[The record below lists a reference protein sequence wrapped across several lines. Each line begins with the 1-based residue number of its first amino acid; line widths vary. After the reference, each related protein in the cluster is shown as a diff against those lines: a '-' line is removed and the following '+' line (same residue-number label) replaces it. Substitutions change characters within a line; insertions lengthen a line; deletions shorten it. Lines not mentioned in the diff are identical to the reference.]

1 MAIESLKMI
10 IMKYF
15 SLLVFIVIGLSLHC
29 QEEIQCEWELSKD
42 ESGIKIYTCKPEGSS
57 FKAFNLET
65 EIEAGNISVIASA
78 ILNVKNYKA
87 WMPDT
92 EEAVLIKQ
100 FDDSHDIHYI
110 RTAAPWP
117 VNDRDGVYEQK
128 ATWFKD
134 ENRVVIEL
142 WALEDFDYPQENKVT
157 RMTKG
162 SGFWEIT
169 EINKE
174 IFKLTYQYHPDPGG
188 SIPAWLANTSVVNI
202 PFDMT
207 RNLKEIIA
215 DGDYD
220 DAKLDFILE

>member
-1 MAIESLKMI
+1 
-10 IMKYF
+10 MKYLSIAVFILIGF
-15 SLLVFIVIGLSLHC
+15 SLLC
-29 QEEIQCEWELSKD
+29 QEEIKCDWELSKYD
-42 ESGIKIYTCKPEGSS
+42 AGIKIYTCKPEGSS

-65 EIEAGNISVIASA
+65 EIEAGSISVIAHA
-78 ILNVKNYKA
+78 ILDVKNYKA

-92 EEAVLIKQ
+92 EEVVLIKQ
-100 FDDSHDIHYI
+100 FDDSHDIHYV

-142 WALEDFDYPQENKVT
+142 WALEDYDFPKDKNVT
-157 RMTKG
+157 RMTEG

-169 EINKE
+169 EIGKGKY
-174 IFKLTYQYHPDPGG
+174 KLTYQYHPDPGG
-188 SIPAWLANTSVVNI
+188 SIPAWLANSSVVNI

-207 RNLKEIIA
+207 QNLKKIIA

-220 DAKLDFILE
+220 DAKLDFIN